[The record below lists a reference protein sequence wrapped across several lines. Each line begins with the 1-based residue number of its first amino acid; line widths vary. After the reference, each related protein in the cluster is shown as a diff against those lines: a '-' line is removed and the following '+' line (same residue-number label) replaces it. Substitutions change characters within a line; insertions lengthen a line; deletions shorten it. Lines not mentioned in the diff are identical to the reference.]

1 MNILL
6 HDQCVNIL
14 LFYKFSVFTIYDSGY
29 SKVHHVSASYH
40 LPICLMPTMPI
51 NVVNGLKVWKV
62 EYIENI
68 ITIARIENLLQ

>member
-29 SKVHHVSASYH
+29 SKVHHVWASMWCVHAIGSMPPSAH
-40 LPICLMPTMPI
+40 LDFISDI
-51 NVVNGLKVWKV
+51 YIVV
-62 EYIENI
+62 
-68 ITIARIENLLQ
+68 